1 MAKKV
6 FILFPD
12 GVGLRNFA
20 FTKFKEIGEEKG
32 FDITYW
38 NNTIFSL
45 EKELGYKEVIIKNT
59 KIHPK
64 TPTLSHARK
73 RVELALSRKREND
86 NIYSTYRFPLQ
97 WDSIK
102 KVAKSAF
109 VKYHETFS
117 ATPRGW
123 QRLMDQMQAAER
135 STERYQELK
144 KQLEEHRPDIVF
156 CTTQRSTQAIAPIL
170 AAQDIGIK
178 TACWIYSWDNL
189 PERYDDD

>member
-1 MAKKV
+1 MIKKNKV

-20 FTKFKEIGEEKG
+20 FTKFKEVGEAQG

-45 EKELGYKEVIIKNT
+45 EKELGYKEVKIENT
-59 KIHPK
+59 RIHPK

-73 RVELALSRKREND
+73 RVELALSRKREKD
-86 NIYSTYRFPLQ
+86 NVYPTYRFPLQ

-102 KVAKSAF
+102 KALKSAF

-117 ATPRGW
+117 ATPKGW
-123 QRLMDQMQAAER
+123 QRIMNQMQAAER
-135 STERYQELK
+135 STVRYQELK
-144 KQLEEHRPDIVF
+144 AQLEEHRPDIVF
-156 CTTQRSTQAIAPIL
+156 CTTQRATQAIAPML
-170 AAQDIGIK
+170 AAKDLRNQNGVLDI
-178 TACWIYSWDNL
+178 
-189 PERYDDD
+189 